1 MTAYLIEHP
10 PVQRQFRERGAKPTG
25 LLVVHTAESTPDW
38 VDHDTGAEG
47 VARFIQG
54 RADFGSYHL
63 LVDSDSIVLLVPF
76 HLQAYGDRTGSNPVA
91 IHVSAATQAAK
102 WAAAPADWRRET
114 VRNMAE
120 AAARA
125 ARWLKAEHGVTVPAK
140 RITKAQSDAGQPGFI
155 SHGDRDP
162 GRRSDPGAGFPWHT
176 FLDDFAEAMRPA
188 APTPSITAA
197 LESTGDERRAALRRV
212 VRRGAPEA
220 QAAAEKWLRGITQ
233 REKALEKIEAG
244 RKSLQALEVKEA
256 RRG

>member
-1 MTAYLIEHP
+1 MIAYLIEHP
-10 PVQRQFRERGAKPTG
+10 PAQRQFKERGRKPTG
-25 LLVVHTAESTPDW
+25 LIVLHTAESSPDW

-54 RADFGSYHL
+54 RSDFGCYHEI
-63 LVDSDSIVLLVPF
+63 VDSDSIVLMVPF
-76 HLQAYGDRTGSNPVA
+76 HLQTYGDGTGSNPFAV
-91 IHVSAATQAAK
+91 HVSAATQAAK

-125 ARWLKAEHGVTVPAK
+125 ARWLKEEHGITVPAK
-140 RITKAQSDAGQPGFI
+140 RITKAQSDAGLPGFI

-162 GRRSDPGAGFPWHT
+162 ERRSDPGAGFPWDQ
-176 FLDDFAEAMRPA
+176 FLEDFTDAMKPD

-197 LESTGDERRAALRRV
+197 LSSTGEERRAALRRV
-212 VRRGAPEA
+212 MRRGAPDA
-220 QAAAEKWLRGITQ
+220 QSAAQKWLRGLTQ
-233 REKALEKIEAG
+233 REKGQEKITAA
-244 RKSLQALEVKEA
+244 RKALKALEVKEA